1 MVKLD
6 LTILSKGDEMK
17 KNFIKILLIGLI
29 AGLCNGI
36 FGSGGGTIL
45 VPAMVFMLGIK
56 ENKAHATAI
65 AVIMPLSIISSFF
78 YISSNKVNWNLT
90 YQVAIGSI
98 IGGYIGSRILN
109 KFSDGTLRK
118 IFGFSMIA
126 AAIRMVL

>member
-1 MVKLD
+1 
-6 LTILSKGDEMK
+6 MK
-17 KNFIKILLIGLI
+17 KNLMKVLIIGFT

-45 VPAMVFMLGIK
+45 VPAMVLILGIR
-56 ENKAHATAI
+56 ENRSHATAI
-65 AVIMPLSIISSFF
+65 AVIMPLSVISSFF

-90 YQVAIGSI
+90 FEVAIGSI

-109 KFSDGTLRK
+109 KFSDGALRK

>member
-6 LTILSKGDEMK
+6 LTILSKGDEMR
-17 KNFIKILLIGLI
+17 KNFIKISLIGLM

-45 VPAMVFMLGIK
+45 VPAMVIMLGIK

-65 AVIMPLSIISSFF
+65 AVIMPLSVISSFF

>member
-1 MVKLD
+1 
-6 LTILSKGDEMK
+6 MK
-17 KNFIKILLIGLI
+17 KHFIKVLLIGFV
-29 AGLCNGI
+29 AGLCNGV

-45 VPAMVFMLGIK
+45 VPAMVLLLSVK
-56 ENKAHATAI
+56 ENKSHATAI

-90 YQVAIGSI
+90 LQVAIGST

-126 AAIRMVL
+126 AAIRLVL